1 MYALFLHGAKT
12 HIQKEE
18 EDTELNNDGCAV
30 LIISFLY
37 WVKIILQIYFSK
49 EALEANLDLNFVI
62 Y

>member
-1 MYALFLHGAKT
+1 MLSFSMGLRPT
-12 HIQKEE
+12 IQKEE
-18 EDTELNNDGCAV
+18 EDTELNNDCCAV

>member
-1 MYALFLHGAKT
+1 MLSFSMGLRPT
-12 HIQKEE
+12 IQKEE

>member
-1 MYALFLHGAKT
+1 MGLRPT
-12 HIQKEE
+12 IQKEE
-18 EDTELNNDGCAV
+18 EDTELNNDCCAV